1 MRAVVVL
8 ALFVATTT
16 CVVGQEND
24 TLVNLPLLKKLGAS
38 EDLLD
43 LIGLRSVEDE
53 IRLTKLAMDTSD
65 GAETPPLSLFLL
77 PFIAANPNNGLMLG
91 IGAQAGY
98 YLGSA
103 KDTRMSSSQ
112 GSISITTKDQTIV
125 TTQSTLFSNK
135 DQWQFLIDWRY
146 YDFTQSTYGL
156 GSSSPEG
163 SPVFGGFTINGIHS
177 VPVPGEQPMAFDYLR
192 LHQMALHQL
201 SDALYAGVGLLF
213 DFHQNIV
220 DQNLNLD
227 TAALV
232 VTSHYA
238 YSRYYGFDPTQ
249 YQTAGLSLE
258 AVYDKRDNSI
268 SPFYG
273 PYARLALRQNLSF
286 MGSSKTSTLGW
297 AEFRT
302 YISLDDILPRNV
314 LGIWTYIHGVLGGTV
329 PYLDLPALG
338 YDFNGRS
345 GRGYLQGR
353 FRGTSLAYAEVEWRF
368 PITRS
373 GLLGAVV
380 FGNFTSASRP
390 AVDGYTEEKLFH
402 RFRGAAGAGLR
413 IMALK
418 YSRTMIGIDMGY
430 SSDGNTAIYFS
441 VGDAF

>member
-1 MRAVVVL
+1 MRASLVVCVL
-8 ALFVATTT
+8 IASTIS
-16 CVVGQEND
+16 VVGQIRDSVSEM
-24 TLVNLPLLKKLGAS
+24 PLLKRLGAS

-43 LIGLRSVEDE
+43 LIGLRSAEDE
-53 IRLTKLAMDTSD
+53 LKLTRVAMDTSA

-77 PFIAANPNNGLMLG
+77 PFLAANPNNGLMLG
-91 IGAQAGY
+91 VGAQAGF
-98 YLGSA
+98 YLGSS
-103 KDTRMSSSQ
+103 KNTRMSSSQ
-112 GSISITTKDQTIV
+112 GSISVTTKDQTIV
-125 TTQSTLFSNK
+125 TTQSTLFSSE
-135 DQWQFLIDWRY
+135 DRWQFLIDWRY

-163 SPVFGGFTINGIHS
+163 TPVFGGFTINGVHT

-192 LHQMALHQL
+192 LHQMALLQI
-201 SDALYAGVGLLF
+201 SDALYAGGGVLF
-213 DFHQNIV
+213 DFHRNIV
-220 DQNLNLD
+220 DQNLSLD
-227 TAALV
+227 TAMPV
-232 VTSHYA
+232 ITSHYG
-238 YSRYYGFDPTQ
+238 YSRYFGFDPTH

-273 PYARLALRQNLSF
+273 PYARISLRQNLAF
-286 MGSSKTSTLGW
+286 MGSTQSSTLGW

-302 YISLDDILPRNV
+302 YISLDKILPRNV
-314 LGIWTYIHGVLGGTV
+314 LGIWTYMHGVLSGVV

-353 FRGTSLAYAEVEWRF
+353 FRGTSIAYAEVEWRF

-390 AVDGYTEEKLFH
+390 AFGVYPEEKLFH

-418 YSRTMIGIDMGY
+418 YSRTMIGIDMAH

>member
-1 MRAVVVL
+1 MKSAVILVLMVVG
-8 ALFVATTT
+8 ATT
-16 CVVGQEND
+16 VVGQDTD
-24 TLVNLPLLKKLGAS
+24 TLKNLPLLKKLGAS
-38 EDLLD
+38 EDLMD
-43 LIGLRSVEDE
+43 LVGLRSVEEE
-53 IRLTKLAMDTSD
+53 IRLTRLAMDTSA

-91 IGAQAGY
+91 FGAQAGY

-103 KDTRMSSSQ
+103 KDTRISSSQ
-112 GSISITTKDQTIV
+112 GSVSITTKDQTII
-125 TTQSTLFSNK
+125 TTQSTLFSSK
-135 DQWQFLIDWRY
+135 DRWQFLIDWRY

-163 SPVFGGFTINGIHS
+163 SPVFGGFTINGIHT
-177 VPVPGEQPMAFDYLR
+177 VPIPGEQPMAFDYLR
-192 LHQMALHQL
+192 LHQMALLQVH
-201 SDALYAGVGLLF
+201 DDLYVGVGALF
-213 DFHQNIV
+213 DFHLNIV
-220 DQNLNLD
+220 DEDLD
-227 TAALV
+227 LDSTTPV

-238 YSRYYGFDPTQ
+238 YSKAFGFDPVK
-249 YQTAGLSLE
+249 YSTACLSLE

-273 PYARLALRQNLSF
+273 PYARLALRQNLDA
-286 MGSSKTSTLGW
+286 MGSSQTSTLGW

-302 YISLDDILPRNV
+302 YISLDHILPRNV
-314 LGIWTYIHGVLGGTV
+314 LGIWTYIHGVLAGNV

-390 AVDGYTEEKLFH
+390 AYDIYTEEKLFH

>member
-1 MRAVVVL
+1 MKSAVILVLMVVG
-8 ALFVATTT
+8 ATT
-16 CVVGQEND
+16 VVGQDTD
-24 TLVNLPLLKKLGAS
+24 TLKNLPLLKKLGAS
-38 EDLLD
+38 EDLMD
-43 LIGLRSVEDE
+43 LVGLRSVEEE
-53 IRLTKLAMDTSD
+53 IRLTRLAMDTSA

-91 IGAQAGY
+91 FGAQAGY

-103 KDTRMSSSQ
+103 KDTRISSSQ
-112 GSISITTKDQTIV
+112 GSVSITTKDQTII
-125 TTQSTLFSNK
+125 TTQSTLFSSK
-135 DQWQFLIDWRY
+135 DRWQFLIDWRY

-163 SPVFGGFTINGIHS
+163 SPVFGGFTINGIHT
-177 VPVPGEQPMAFDYLR
+177 VPIPGEQPMAFDYLR
-192 LHQMALHQL
+192 LHQMALLQVH
-201 SDALYAGVGLLF
+201 DDLYVGVGALF
-213 DFHQNIV
+213 DFHLNIV
-220 DQNLNLD
+220 DEDLD
-227 TAALV
+227 LDSTTPV

-238 YSRYYGFDPTQ
+238 YSKAFGFDPVK
-249 YQTAGLSLE
+249 YSTAGLSLE

-273 PYARLALRQNLSF
+273 PYARLALRQNLDA
-286 MGSSKTSTLGW
+286 MGSSQTSTLGW

-302 YISLDDILPRNV
+302 YISLDHILPRNV
-314 LGIWTYIHGVLGGTV
+314 LGIWTYIHGVLAGNV

-390 AVDGYTEEKLFH
+390 AYDIYTEEKLFH

>member
-1 MRAVVVL
+1 MRSAVILVLMVVG
-8 ALFVATTT
+8 ATT
-16 CVVGQEND
+16 VVGQDND
-24 TLVNLPLLKKLGAS
+24 TLKNLPLLKKLGAS
-38 EDLLD
+38 EDLMD
-43 LIGLRSVEDE
+43 LVGLRSVEEE
-53 IRLTKLAMDTSD
+53 IRLTRLAMDTSA

-91 IGAQAGY
+91 FGAQAGY

-103 KDTRMSSSQ
+103 KDTRISSSQ
-112 GSISITTKDQTIV
+112 GSVSITTKDQTII
-125 TTQSTLFSNK
+125 TTQSTLFSSK
-135 DQWQFLIDWRY
+135 DRWQFLIDWRY

-163 SPVFGGFTINGIHS
+163 SPVFGGFTINGIHT
-177 VPVPGEQPMAFDYLR
+177 VPIPGEQPMAFDYLR
-192 LHQMALHQL
+192 LHQMALLQVH
-201 SDALYAGVGLLF
+201 DDLYVGVGALF
-213 DFHQNIV
+213 DFHLNIV
-220 DQNLNLD
+220 DEDLD
-227 TAALV
+227 LDSTTPV

-238 YSRYYGFDPTQ
+238 YSKAFGFDPVK
-249 YQTAGLSLE
+249 YSTAGLSLE

-273 PYARLALRQNLSF
+273 PYARLALRQNLDA
-286 MGSSKTSTLGW
+286 MGSSQTSTLGW

-302 YISLDDILPRNV
+302 YISLDHILPRNV
-314 LGIWTYIHGVLGGTV
+314 LGIWTYIHGVLAGNV

-390 AVDGYTEEKLFH
+390 AYDIYTEEKLFH

>member
-1 MRAVVVL
+1 MRSAVILILMVVS
-8 ALFVATTT
+8 ATT
-16 CVVGQEND
+16 VVGQDND
-24 TLVNLPLLKKLGAS
+24 TLRNLPLLKKLGAS
-38 EDLLD
+38 EDLMD

-53 IRLTKLAMDTSD
+53 VRLTKLAMDTSD

-91 IGAQAGY
+91 FGAQAGF

-103 KDTRMSSSQ
+103 KDTRISSSQ
-112 GSISITTKDQTIV
+112 GSVSITTKDQTII
-125 TTQSTLFSNK
+125 TTQSTLFSSK
-135 DQWQFLIDWRY
+135 DRWQFLIDWRY

-163 SPVFGGFTINGIHS
+163 SPVFGGFTINGIHT

-192 LHQMALHQL
+192 LHQMALLQIGP
-201 SDALYAGVGLLF
+201 AFYAGVGMLF
-213 DFHQNIV
+213 DFHANIV
-220 DQNLNLD
+220 DENLNLD
-227 TAALV
+227 TAAPV
-232 VTSHYA
+232 ITSHYG
-238 YSRYYGFDPTQ
+238 YSRAFGFDPTR
-249 YQTAGLSLE
+249 YQSSGVSVE
-258 AVYDKRDNSI
+258 AVFDKRDNSI

-273 PYARLALRQNLSF
+273 PYARLALRQNLEV
-286 MGSSKTSTLGW
+286 MGSSQSSTLGW

-302 YISLDDILPRNV
+302 YISLDHILPRNV
-314 LGIWTYIHGVLGGTV
+314 LGVWTYIHGVLSGNV

-390 AVDGYTEEKLFH
+390 AYEDYAAEKLFH
-402 RFRGAAGAGLR
+402 RFRGAVGAGLR

-418 YSRTMIGIDMGY
+418 YSRTMIGIDMGH